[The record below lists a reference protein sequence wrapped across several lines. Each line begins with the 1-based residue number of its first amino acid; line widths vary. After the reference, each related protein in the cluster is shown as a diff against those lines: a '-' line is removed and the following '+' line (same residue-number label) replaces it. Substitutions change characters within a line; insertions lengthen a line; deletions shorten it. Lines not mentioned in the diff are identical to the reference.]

1 MTITTE
7 APSATTEEPTVVANV
22 RTRALTARAHQ
33 PAARVDLAYEHVDLQ
48 RVAQH
53 MYALM
58 LRNVSSDG
66 FPFTDSTHQLVSLP
80 GCVIAAPS
88 YPANAPGISQDYVFN
103 WVRDAAITALEIT
116 AASSSEPG
124 RPVEALVDYVSFADL
139 CQRNAAP
146 TKGHACFTIDGRPR
160 PWSEQNDGPA
170 IQTVAILAAFHQLD
184 PATQQVATAL
194 IGRNL
199 EFLLGCYTDQTT
211 NLWEEH
217 IGFSFFA
224 RSVQLR
230 CFREVAAN
238 TVGIPVPDGIADAI
252 AWLENALETHWNG
265 SYYTTMIGGAA
276 PGDPRQPA
284 VPDGYDPNIDI
295 VQASTYGA
303 VPCTDT
309 KLLATAAQL
318 ISHWADQD
326 SPEVYP
332 VNLTDAAVGLGP
344 MLGRYPGDLYDGG
357 SDSLG
362 DHPWALCTAN
372 FAQLYYEL
380 ATEVKVSGVLPL
392 DELSETFFGQV
403 GITAATTVDSAVDVL
418 RAAGDAMLTAVVYHS
433 DHLELSEQFDGVSG
447 YEKSVHDLTW
457 SYAAFLSAVRARTG
471 QPVEG

>member
-1 MTITTE
+1 LSVLTQTRASSTP
-7 APSATTEEPTVVANV
+7 ADQA
-22 RTRALTARAHQ
+22 RTR
-33 PAARVDLAYEHVDLQ
+33 PDLAVDHIVLQ
-48 RVAQH
+48 SVAQH

-66 FPFTDSTHQLVSLP
+66 FPFTDSTHQLVSRP

-116 AASSSEPG
+116 AASSSQPG
-124 RPVEALVDYVSFADL
+124 QPIQELIDYVTFADL

-146 TKGHACFTIDGRPR
+146 TKGHACFTVEGQPR

-170 IQTVAILAAFHQLD
+170 IQTVAVLAAFSQLD
-184 PATQQVATAL
+184 PSTQQVATDLVA
-194 IGRNL
+194 RNL
-199 EFLLGCYTDQTT
+199 EFLLGCYTEQTT

-217 IGFSFFA
+217 VGYSFFA

-238 TVGIPVPDGIADAI
+238 TLGIPVPDGITDAM
-252 AWLENALETHWNG
+252 AWLEDALEAHWDG
-265 SYYTTMIGGAA
+265 RYYATMIGGGA
-276 PGDPRQPA
+276 PGDPQQPA

-295 VQASTYGA
+295 VQASIYGA

-309 KLLATAAQL
+309 RLLATAAQL
-318 ISHWADQD
+318 IGHWADES
-326 SPEVYP
+326 SPELYP
-332 VNLTDAAVGLGP
+332 INLTDATLGLGP

-380 ATEVKVSGVLPL
+380 ATEIEASGSVPV
-392 DELSETFFGQV
+392 DELSALFFARI
-403 GITAATTVDSAVDVL
+403 GITALTDAKTAADAL
-418 RAAGDAMLTAVVYHS
+418 RTAGDAMLRAVVYHS
-433 DHLELSEQFDGVSG
+433 DHLELSEQFDGVTG
-447 YEKSVHDLTW
+447 YEKSVRDLTW
-457 SYAAFLSAVRARTG
+457 SYAAYLSAARARTG
-471 QPVEG
+471 RPVEG